1 MLLLCRLTS
10 DALTIDFS
18 TPTLWRN
25 LNEHPIHHTHI
36 SLLTKLSPIKN
47 EEQNHHFQVT
57 NLLNKMK
64 LQFPQVSHN
73 YRAIQKY
80 FYQVG
85 HGSGNECR
93 WAAYLNA

>member
-1 MLLLCRLTS
+1 M
-10 DALTIDFS
+10 
-18 TPTLWRN
+18 
-25 LNEHPIHHTHI
+25 
-36 SLLTKLSPIKN
+36 KN
-47 EEQNHHFQVT
+47 KITVEHFQVT

-73 YRAIQKY
+73 YQAIQKF